1 MTARAGDLARC
12 DNARNA
18 YEPDMPDHNAADH
31 TAADSSREAFDAL
44 HPHAERLRLSSIKD
58 LIDGDALRPQAFAVR
73 VGPLYASFARQHYD
87 SLALD
92 ALFGIADAVDVS
104 AALRRLFDGDI
115 VNVTE
120 GRAALH
126 TALRS
131 DLSGA
136 ATAIE
141 ATAQARNARARMATM
156 VDDLIASGVTD
167 VVSIGIGGSDLG
179 PRLVAD
185 ALRDGDGGPRLRV
198 HFVSNVDGN
207 AVRRTLSQIDPA
219 RTAAILISKT
229 FGTQETLLNGAAVR
243 DWLRDDNRVYA
254 VSANVQ
260 RAAEFGID
268 ESRILP
274 MWDWVGGRYS
284 LWSAVG
290 FPIALAIGMDGFERL
305 LAGAA
310 EMDAHVLAASPRDNM
325 AVWHALTAIWNRNAM
340 HAASQA
346 VLPYD
351 ERLRL
356 LPNYLQQLVM
366 ESLGK
371 SARLDGAALS
381 GHTVPVWWGGA
392 GTDTQ
397 HSFFQAL
404 HQGTQVVPADFIGV
418 VRADH
423 AHADNHA
430 ALLANLLAQ
439 TEAFANGQ
447 TSDDAHRAYAGNR
460 PSTLILLDALTA
472 ESLGALIA
480 LYEHSVYLQAVLWG
494 INAFDQFGV
503 ELGKQVASKLLPAL
517 QGEVDADDP
526 VTRELLAEIRGRSA

>member
-1 MTARAGDLARC
+1 MSNPHETVF
-12 DNARNA
+12 
-18 YEPDMPDHNAADH
+18 
-31 TAADSSREAFDAL
+31 DSL
-44 HPHAERLRLSSIKD
+44 QPHAERLRQVPISRLIAEDSARPKD
-58 LIDGDALRPQAFAVR
+58 FALH
-73 VGPLYASFARQHYD
+73 VGPLYVNFARQHYD
-87 SLALD
+87 RAALE
-92 ALFGIADAVDVS
+92 ALFGIAEAADLASAV
-104 AALRRLFDGDI
+104 RRLFDGHP
-115 VNVTE
+115 VNATE

-131 DLSGA
+131 DLSEIA
-136 ATAIE
+136 HVRE
-141 ATAQARNARARMATM
+141 ASAQARVARTRMAAM
-156 VDDLIASGVTD
+156 VAELIASGVTN
-167 VVSIGIGGSDLG
+167 VISVGIGGSDLG

-185 ALRDGDGGPRLRV
+185 ALVDDAGASRLRV

-207 AVRRTLSQIDPA
+207 AVRRTLSQLDPA

-229 FGTQETLLNGAAVR
+229 FGTQETLLNGTVVR
-243 DWLRDDNRVYA
+243 DWLQDDSRVYA
-254 VSANVQ
+254 VSANVD
-260 RAAEFGID
+260 RAAQFGID

-290 FPIALAIGMDGFERL
+290 FPIALAIGMNGFERL

-310 EMDAHVLAASPRDNM
+310 EMDAHVLSTPLRDNV

-340 HAASQA
+340 HASAQA

-371 SARLDGAALS
+371 SARLDGAALA

-404 HQGTQVVPADFIGV
+404 HQGTQIVPADFIGV
-418 VRADH
+418 IRADH
-423 AHADNHA
+423 AHESNHT

-447 TSDDAHRAYAGNR
+447 ASHDPHRAYAGNR
-460 PSTLILLDALTA
+460 PSTLLLLDALTP

-480 LYEHSVYLQAVLWG
+480 LYEHSVYLQSVLWG

-503 ELGKQVASKLLPAL
+503 ELGKQVANKLLPAL
-517 QGEVDADDP
+517 QGEAEADDP
-526 VTRELLAEIRGRSA
+526 VTRALLAEIRKRSS

>member
-1 MTARAGDLARC
+1 MPH
-12 DNARNA
+12 
-18 YEPDMPDHNAADH
+18 PD
-31 TAADSSREAFDAL
+31 FDTL
-44 HPHAERLRLSSIKD
+44 HPHAERLRQTPIARLIAED
-58 LIDGDALRPQAFAVR
+58 LHRPRDFALR

-87 SLALD
+87 RPALD
-92 ALFGIADAVDVS
+92 ALFALAERAQLAS
-104 AALRRLFDGDI
+104 AMRRLFDGHP

-131 DLSGA
+131 ELSDSA
-136 ATAIE
+136 E
-141 ATAQARNARARMATM
+141 AREASAQARAARARMAAL
-156 VDDLIASGVTD
+156 VEQVRASGVTD
-167 VVSIGIGGSDLG
+167 VVSVGIGGSDLG

-185 ALRDGDGGPRLRV
+185 ALAHDTDGLRV

-207 AVRRTLSQIDPA
+207 AVRRTLARLDPA

-229 FGTQETLLNGAAVR
+229 FGTQETLLNGRVVR
-243 DWLRDDNRVYA
+243 DWLGADDRVYA
-254 VSANVQ
+254 VSANVP
-260 RAAEFGID
+260 RAAAFGID
-268 ESRILP
+268 EQRILP

-290 FPIALAIGMDGFERL
+290 FPIALAIGMAGFERL

-310 EMDAHVLAASPRDNM
+310 GMDAHVLAAPARANL
-325 AVWHALTAIWNRNAM
+325 AAWHALTAIWNRNAM
-340 HAASQA
+340 HAGSHA

-371 SARLDGAALS
+371 SVRLDGAPPA

-404 HQGTQVVPADFIGV
+404 HQGTQIVPADFIGTI
-418 VRADH
+418 RADH
-423 AHADNHA
+423 AHDDNHA

-447 TSDDAHRAYAGNR
+447 ASDDPHRAYAGNR
-460 PSTLILLDALTA
+460 PSTLLLLDALTP

-480 LYEHSVYLQAVLWG
+480 LYEHSVYLQSVLWG

-503 ELGKQVASKLLPAL
+503 ELGKQVANKLLPAL
-517 QGEVDADDP
+517 QGQGDADDP
-526 VTRELLAEIRGRSA
+526 VTRALLAEIRHRAI

>member
-1 MTARAGDLARC
+1 MTQDTST
-12 DNARNA
+12 D
-18 YEPDMPDHNAADH
+18 
-31 TAADSSREAFDAL
+31 FDAL
-44 HPHAERLRLSSIKD
+44 HAHAQRLRRTPIAE
-58 LIDGDALRPQAFAVR
+58 LIATDPQRPRDFALR
-73 VGPLYASFARQHYD
+73 VGALYASFARQHYD
-87 SLALD
+87 RDALD
-92 ALFGIADAVDVS
+92 ALFALAERVDLAGAV
-104 AALRRLFDGDI
+104 RRLFDGHP
-115 VNVTE
+115 VNITE

-131 DLSGA
+131 ELSASDTARDA
-136 ATAIE
+136 A
-141 ATAQARNARARMATM
+141 AQARAARARMATM
-156 VDDLIASGVTD
+156 VARLRADGITD
-167 VVSIGIGGSDLG
+167 AISVGIGGSDLG

-185 ALRDGDGGPRLRV
+185 ALTGALGGDAGLRV

-207 AVRRTLSQIDPA
+207 AARRVLASLDPA
-219 RTAAILISKT
+219 KSAAILISKT
-229 FGTQETLLNGAAVR
+229 FGTQETLLNGRIVR
-243 DWLRDDNRVYA
+243 DWLGDDSRVYA
-254 VSANVQ
+254 VSANVE
-260 RAAEFGID
+260 RAAAFGID

-290 FPIALAIGMDGFERL
+290 FPIALAVGMSGFERL

-310 EMDAHVLAASPRDNM
+310 DMDAHVLATPLRDNL

-340 HAASQA
+340 HAGSQA

-371 SARLDGAALS
+371 SVRLDGTPPTVQ
-381 GHTVPVWWGGA
+381 TVPVWWGGA

-404 HQGTQVVPADFIGV
+404 HQGTQIVPADFIGTIH
-418 VRADH
+418 ADH
-423 AHADNHA
+423 GHADNHA

-439 TEAFANGQ
+439 TEAFANGRA
-447 TSDDAHRAYAGNR
+447 SDDPHRSYAGDR
-460 PSTLILLDALTA
+460 PSTLLLLDTLTP

-480 LYEHSVYLQAVLWG
+480 LYEHSVYLQSVVWG

-503 ELGKQVASKLLPAL
+503 ELGKEVANALLPAL
-517 QGEVDADDP
+517 HGHSEAEDP
-526 VTRELLAEIRGRSA
+526 VTRALLDEIRNRTR